1 MFQARVNSAWD
12 ERTDEHDRNIMP
24 LATLHAT
31 EREFTYECQRKC
43 EKSARNTNEKVK
55 LNINDMAENLLNVA
69 I

>member
-1 MFQARVNSAWD
+1 
-12 ERTDEHDRNIMP
+12 MP